1 MIRQANQSSQTQ
13 TPVKQPA
20 LTPKLDKSDKSESPP
35 PATGIQLRQPR
46 KPSKSHIPSPNVTL
60 PSDVVY
66 DLLDADQEVRDVLHL
81 DDAVNTS
88 NSQEYDDDDDDATD
102 KGVSSAGAAILM
114 FMALGCVVASTV
126 LVAFV
131 YNTLQTASTAPR
143 FSR

>member
-81 DDAVNTS
+81 DDAENAS
-88 NSQEYDDDDDDATD
+88 NSHHLDDDDDDDDDATD

-131 YNTLQTASTAPR
+131 YNTLQTAPR
-143 FSR
+143 FSK